1 MESAYCNFRDAI
13 VIFGWLPQGMN
24 QKEFILESLYEF
36 VRVPQLSQQAGT
48 AHFAGILQLQINRYK
63 MENLKNKRKTAGK
76 FTPNRGEG
84 RAFAAINPLLIINK
98 L

>member
-24 QKEFILESLYEF
+24 QKGFTLESLYEF

-48 AHFAGILQLQINRYK
+48 AHLAGILQLQIHRYK
-63 MENLKNKRKTAGK
+63 VKKPENKRKTAGE
-76 FTPNRGEG
+76 FTPSRGEG
-84 RAFAAINPLLIINK
+84 GFSQPSIHFE
-98 L
+98 

>member
-24 QKEFILESLYEF
+24 QKGFILESLYEF

-48 AHFAGILQLQINRYK
+48 AHFVGILQLQINRYK
-63 MENLKNKRKTAGK
+63 VKNLKTNGK
-76 FTPNRGEG
+76 LPGNLLQTGEKG
-84 RAFAAINPLLIINK
+84 AFRSHQSTLND
-98 L
+98 